1 MKYLSNSVSRYEVF
15 LEVAEMRTHPVYT
28 GRYKTTRMPLCLS
41 DISRQSLIPSLQQ
54 LEPAPGPRDHPLP
67 PPRLLQ
73 HQNLQ
78 RHRGAATPEAEV
90 RMRMPS

>member
-1 MKYLSNSVSRYEVF
+1 MF

-28 GRYKTTRMPLCLS
+28 GRYTTTHLEAAEAVLNFTPVLNFALA
-41 DISRQSLIPSLQQ
+41 LSLQQ
-54 LEPAPGPRDHPLP
+54 LEPTPGPGHHPLP

-78 RHRGAATPEAEV
+78 RHRGASAAEAEV
-90 RMRMPS
+90 RMAS